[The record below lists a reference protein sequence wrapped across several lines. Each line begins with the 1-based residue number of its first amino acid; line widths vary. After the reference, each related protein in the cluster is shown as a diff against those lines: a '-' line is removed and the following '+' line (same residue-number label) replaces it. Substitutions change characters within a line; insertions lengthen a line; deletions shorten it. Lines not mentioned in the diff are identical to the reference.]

1 MSSAPLSE
9 LDFLLF
15 VRLDILIILLPRES
29 LALFA
34 NGYRE
39 GGHPTGRILNTI
51 RAGNLPAI
59 PAHKNRCDFPNVHLW
74 TRKEFRRKI
83 SAQKRGQQ
91 GDTDG
96 NAISAPQK
104 RKPGRPR
111 KTSMADNNNDDED
124 ILTGHFYLE
133 SADGIPV
140 SDEEITEMSRK
151 ARMLWRTLHEDGLAP
166 STFGQ
171 ISMKAWEYFASM
183 ILSDKTFDFLL
194 LCEDGEWKLREWS
207 TRSYPSWH
215 RNRFNKDGDDDL
227 IKGEDSTV

>member
-1 MSSAPLSE
+1 LSSAPLSE

-15 VRLDILIILLPRES
+15 IQLDILIILFPRES

-34 NGYRE
+34 NGYCE
-39 GGHPTGRILNTI
+39 GSQSTSRVLTTI

-59 PAHKNRCDFPNVHLW
+59 PARKNRCDFPNVHLW
-74 TRKEFRRKI
+74 TRKEFRCKI
-83 SAQKRGQQ
+83 TAQKRAQQ

-111 KTSMADNNNDDED
+111 KASIADNNNDDED
-124 ILTGHFYLE
+124 LLTGHFYLE

-166 STFGQ
+166 STFGK

-183 ILSDKTFDFLL
+183 ILSDKAFEFLL
-194 LCEDGEWKLREWS
+194 LCDDSEWKLREWS

-215 RNRFNKDGDDDL
+215 HNRFNKDADDDP
-227 IKGEDSTV
+227 IKGEASII